1 MNKRLLLFCTLML
14 VSAVTRAQSGE
25 QIRTL
30 VINEQTGKVAVLERG
45 ETTYID
51 LKRLV
56 EIAQGSVAFQD
67 NRIMLDLSCPPDREP
82 LQTAEP
88 EQPSNMRLSREFT
101 KAAIEEISL
110 MREWA
115 STLANAVQNGYPVAD
130 NWVAGYHA
138 QAQTGLALSSAA
150 VSTDPDRNAF
160 QLLNREFDHV
170 QAWSNKL
177 LEASKSMNAGKYAV
191 SHDTLQ
197 NEPLSQKIVSCAHFL
212 GKMLAGGTFQEDS
225 SCH

>member
-1 MNKRLLLFCTLML
+1 MNRSWLLFCTLLL
-14 VSAVTRAQSGE
+14 VSVMTRAQSRE
-25 QIRTL
+25 QTRTL
-30 VINEQTGKVAVLERG
+30 VINGQTGKVAVLEMG

-56 EIAQGSVAFQD
+56 QIAQGSVGFQE
-67 NRIMLDLSCPPDREP
+67 NRIVLDMSCPRDHEP
-82 LQTAEP
+82 LQAVEP
-88 EQPSNMRLSREFT
+88 EQSSDMRLSREFR

-115 STLANAVQNGYPVAD
+115 STLGNAVQNGYPVAD
-130 NWVAGYHA
+130 KWLAGYHA

-150 VSTDPDRNAF
+150 VSTDADRNAF
-160 QLLNREFDHV
+160 QLLNREFDNV

-191 SHDTLQ
+191 SPDALQ
-197 NEPLSQKIVSCAHFL
+197 NEPLSRKIISCAHFL
-212 GKMLAGGTFQEDS
+212 GNMLAGGTLQEDS